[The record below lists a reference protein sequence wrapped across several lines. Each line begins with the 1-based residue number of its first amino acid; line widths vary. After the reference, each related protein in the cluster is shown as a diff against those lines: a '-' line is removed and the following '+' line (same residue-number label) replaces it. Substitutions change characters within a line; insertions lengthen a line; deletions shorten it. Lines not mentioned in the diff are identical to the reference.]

1 MYLQYLRYTF
11 IENQEIFITWS
22 LALGYEIETIIHILS
37 LPPRDWFLHT
47 FLFIFT
53 LLAVG
58 IADGAWSRS
67 NVFKYESL
75 TPTREINAFIKSIKR
90 VIANIYLHVTWKFFS
105 ISHKIV
111 HFTFKYTN
119 ITSESMSQIFE
130 LVNNLSKFLCPNAAL
145 VKYIKSRIIPAYS
158 IWFSNSKSPNPADD
172 QQGRIKIPVLP
183 DLYKAKSVRHLNML
197 RLVNTEKKCLPF
209 L

>member
-1 MYLQYLRYTF
+1 MKSRLGLWDWNNYPHIVSSAKGLFSSYFF
-11 IENQEIFITWS
+11 IHLYPFGGWYCGRSMI
-22 LALGYEIETIIHILS
+22 
-37 LPPRDWFLHT
+37 P
-47 FLFIFT
+47 
-53 LLAVG
+53 
-58 IADGAWSRS
+58 S

-75 TPTREINAFIKSIKR
+75 TSTGEINAFIKSIKR
-90 VIANIYLHVTWKFFS
+90 VIANIYLRVTCKFFS
-105 ISHKIV
+105 ISNKIV

-130 LVNNLSKFLCPNAAL
+130 LVNDLSKFLYPNAAL